1 MNNKIVSIIILCL
14 MLLSTLPLS
23 FQTTGGENEKSAKA
37 PKAPGG
43 EVSNVR
49 IVYDSKVFNR

>member
-1 MNNKIVSIIILCL
+1 MSRKVASIIILCL
-14 MLLSTLPLS
+14 MLFSTPTLS

-37 PKAPGG
+37 PKSPGG

-49 IVYDSKVFNR
+49 IVYDSKVFNG